1 MADNKNGRE
10 DQAADEQR
18 RQRERAIQAELER
31 MDEPEPPV
39 DTSQLAYFETEL
51 EQLSFPATGSE
62 IVDALGDRELEA
74 VDESYAVAELVPDT
88 DAESFE
94 SPEAL
99 RVRVQRPTVASAMKR
114 MVEASDSLPGKKL
127 HGSQWEAYEKTFRAL
142 AAVTPDDDDEGIDV
156 VADWIVGRI
165 EEKGK
170 LPGSRTVRKRA
181 AEYCRANGFAIRD
194 DEWLGA

>member
-18 RQRERAIQAELER
+18 RQRERAIEAELER

-39 DTSQLAYFETEL
+39 DTSELAYFETEL
-51 EQLSFPATGSE
+51 EQLSFPATGAE

-74 VDESYAVAELVPDT
+74 VDDSYAVTELVPDT
-88 DAESFE
+88 ETESFE
-94 SPEAL
+94 SPAAL
-99 RVRVQRPTVASAMKR
+99 RVRVQRPTVATAMKR
-114 MVEASDSLPGKKL
+114 MVEASDSLPGEKL

-142 AAVTPDDDDEGIDV
+142 AAVTPDDGDEGIDV
-156 VADWIVGRI
+156 VANWIVGRI
-165 EEKGK
+165 EQKEK

-181 AEYCRANGFAIRD
+181 AEYCRSNGYAIRD